1 MKKYLTIYSIL
12 LKNAF
17 SRDAH
22 YRADT
27 ITHWVTHLVWL
38 GMLYI
43 LVDVLFRYTNAIA
56 GWNKPEVFFLMNI
69 YILSQQF
76 FLFFFR
82 DNVWQI
88 PNIITDGKLDSFLV
102 SPANTIFMLVSR
114 HISLRA
120 TGRIITQI
128 ILLGWLLQHYPLITS
143 IWSGLILF
151 FLIVLGVGIQ
161 LAHGLLMNTL
171 SFWFLR
177 IDNINEAWFNF
188 AQTAKYPL
196 TVLPQ
201 TLRILAYTIIPIAY
215 QNFIPVGVGLGKLD
229 FSFVGLTILYTA
241 GLSFLAIRFWHF
253 GLRRYTSASS

>member
-1 MKKYLTIYSIL
+1 MKKYITIYSIL

-43 LVDVLFRYTNAIA
+43 LVGVLFRYTNAIA

-69 YILSQQF
+69 FILSQQI

-82 DNVWQI
+82 DNIYEI

-102 SPANTIFMLVSR
+102 TPANTIFMLVSR

-120 TGRIITQI
+120 TGRIVTQI
-128 ILLGWLLQHYPLITS
+128 ILLGWFLFHYHLVLS
-143 IWSGLILF
+143 LWSGLILF
-151 FLIVLGVGIQ
+151 FLIALGVIIQ
-161 LAHGLLMNTL
+161 LAHGLMMNTL

-177 IDNINEAWFNF
+177 IDNINEAWFNLG
-188 AQTAKYPL
+188 QIGKYPL

-201 TLRILAYTIIPIAY
+201 TLRVLTYTIIPIAY

-229 FSFVGLTILYTA
+229 FSFIGITILYTILL
-241 GLSFLAIRFWHF
+241 GFLAIRFWHF